1 MNRHILL
8 FLLLLFS
15 ATAGAQ
21 NFIGLNERK
30 VKRAMATEKPMFSLD
45 ERRNNDKY
53 RFLRYQ
59 SDDETETWIIF
70 FDEEGLCKG
79 VRVTCDTIYLDQK
92 RKEFNQLYTLTGDD
106 SWTNSVNDQQVN
118 IDLRNEKWFLTITY
132 TKIKN

>member
-106 SWTNSVNDQQVN
+106 SWTKSVNDQQVN